1 MLWFWLVFGII
12 LLFGFVVFRG
22 APYVPSHRRQV
33 ERAFKELYPVG
44 EKDTVVDVGSGDG
57 IILRLVR
64 KRGGNAIGYELNPV
78 LVLLSSLLSRGDK
91 KVRIHLADFWLVQLP
106 TETTLVYGFLVSR
119 DSKKMT
125 IKMQQEANRLGHSL
139 YFMTYGAG
147 LDHEQTGEKGAH
159 KLYKFSPLQ
168 INQPQV

>member
-1 MLWFWLVFGII
+1 MLWFWIIFGII
-12 LLFGFVVFRG
+12 LVFGFVVFRG

-33 ERAFKELYPVG
+33 EKAFKELYPIS

-64 KRGGNAIGYELNPV
+64 KKGGTAIGYELNPILAAV
-78 LVLLSSLLSRGDK
+78 SKLLSWGDR
-91 KVRIHLADFWLVQLP
+91 KVVVHLADFWLVRLP
-106 TETTLVYGFLVSR
+106 AETTFVYGFLVSR

-125 IKMQQEANRLGHSL
+125 MKMQQEANRLGRSL

-147 LDHEQTGEKGAH
+147 LDHEQVAEKGAH

-168 INQPQV
+168 INEPQV